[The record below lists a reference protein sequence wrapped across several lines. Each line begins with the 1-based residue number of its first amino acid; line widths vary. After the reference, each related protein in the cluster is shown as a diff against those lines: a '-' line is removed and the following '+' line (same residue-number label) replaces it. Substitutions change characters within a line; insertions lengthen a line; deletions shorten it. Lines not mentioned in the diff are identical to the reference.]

1 MPQWDP
7 KGSELSPAT
16 SPCPSQPTPARAA
29 PGTQGRD
36 RNTAAD
42 TWISSPHSPA
52 NTPEHPTQLE
62 HPSPLGRLGGGQT
75 QGTEFFHLQ
84 HLAPWQAPRAI
95 LSIAVK
101 LSLALLHEFAAF
113 GM

>member
-42 TWISSPHSPA
+42 TWISSRHSPA
-52 NTPEHPTQLE
+52 NTPEHPMQLE
-62 HPSPLGRLGGGQT
+62 HPSPLGRLGRGGADP
-75 QGTEFFHLQ
+75 GH
-84 HLAPWQAPRAI
+84 RV
-95 LSIAVK
+95 LSFAASG
-101 LSLALLHEFAAF
+101 SLAGSSGYSVHSC
-113 GM
+113 